1 MQKAN
6 GAPWKMR
13 KEGGRAKGI
22 EEGGSRDRKEDRRD
36 RTSMAEEGW
45 RRDSRVEKEEG
56 ERARREGRRGE
67 EGEGRMVR
75 GGGRREE
82 GRRRWR
88 KEEREGE
95 ERCRGRREHPA

>member
-22 EEGGSRDRKEDRRD
+22 EEGGSRERKEDRRD

-45 RRDSRVEKEEG
+45 RRDSRVEKEG
-56 ERARREGRRGE
+56 KKG
-67 EGEGRMVR
+67 
-75 GGGRREE
+75 GGGRREDGE
-82 GRRRWR
+82 RWR
-88 KEEREGE
+88 KG
-95 ERCRGRREHPA
+95 GGT

>member
-6 GAPWKMR
+6 GVPWKMR

-22 EEGGSRDRKEDRRD
+22 EEGGSRERKEDRRD